1 MILAGELQ
9 FYQLHEKLTV
19 KNKLRLGREPMP
31 PRYYLGDATNW
42 ASKPHVM
49 SEENFGRFIF
59 FLEKTYA
66 FCNEINQIEPWQTQ
80 VS

>member
-31 PRYYLGDATNW
+31 PRYYLGDATN
-42 ASKPHVM
+42 
-49 SEENFGRFIF
+49 
-59 FLEKTYA
+59 
-66 FCNEINQIEPWQTQ
+66 
-80 VS
+80 